1 MIGQKII
8 LKAVDHRDEFIK
20 RFPVSGPIHQ
30 QLFRPE
36 HFRDF
41 AEHDIRAVA
50 GQKIGEPPQQRIGSD
65 PGIAIGT
72 AAFQT
77 EGEFAEIAGFALIM
91 AHDLIN
97 LLEQL
102 HGAVNLIFNVLAVQ
116 AADALRI
123 DLFQR
128 VVKRFQLIVFTA
140 QTKHEHA
147 PGIGMG
153 DDVL

>member
-1 MIGQKII
+1 MGLATFKGGIHPYEGKELSENKPIQVLLPKGELVFPMSQHIGAPAKP
-8 LKAVDHRDEFIK
+8 LVAKGDRV
-20 RFPVSGPIHQ
+20 
-30 QLFRPE
+30 L
-36 HFRDF
+36 
-41 AEHDIRAVA
+41 A

-65 PGIAIGT
+65 SGIAVGT

-102 HGAVNLIFNVLAVQ
+102 HGAVNLILNVLAVQ
-116 AADALRI
+116 TADALRI

-140 QTKHEHA
+140 
-147 PGIGMG
+147 
-153 DDVL
+153 